1 MAKSRETFNK
11 KEKEK
16 QKLRK
21 KKEKDEKKKAR
32 KESSGKGLSFE
43 DMLAYVDENGNITSR
58 PPDPTPRKE
67 IALEDIQISV
77 SRSEDLPET
86 ETTRQGVVLSF
97 NDSKGFGFIKDLE
110 SQETVFV
117 HVNGL
122 IDRVKLRDK
131 VSFTVRD
138 TPKGPNA
145 IEVRVIK

>member
-32 KESSGKGLSFE
+32 KESSGKSTSFE
-43 DMLAYVDENGNITSR
+43 DMIAYVDENGNITSR
-58 PPDPTPRKE
+58 PPDQTVKKE

-77 SRSEDLPET
+77 TRTEAEPEMP
-86 ETTRQGVVLSF
+86 RQGVVLSF
-97 NDSKGFGFIKDLE
+97 NDDKGFGFIKDLE
-110 SQETVFV
+110 SQETLFV

-122 IDRVKLRDK
+122 IDRIKIRDK
-131 VSFTVRD
+131 VSYMTKD

-145 IEVRVIK
+145 IEVRLIR

>member
-32 KESSGKGLSFE
+32 KESSGKSTSFE
-43 DMLAYVDENGNITSR
+43 DMIAYVDENGNITSR
-58 PPDPTPRKE
+58 PPEQGVKKE
-67 IALEDIQISV
+67 IALEEIQISV
-77 SRSEDLPET
+77 SRTEPEPET
-86 ETTRQGVVLSF
+86 PRQGVVLSF
-97 NDSKGFGFIKDLE
+97 NDDKGFGFIKDLE
-110 SQETVFV
+110 SQETLFV
-117 HVNGL
+117 HINGL

-131 VSFTVRD
+131 VSFMVKD